1 MIIGH
6 ACDLLGGC
14 VESRRQHSL
23 ISIGR
28 KRKRPSPLAGEGLI
42 WISLG
47 VVEFLILKFN
57 DLQILVAFDQFVDD
71 VESDTRVSNI

>member
-1 MIIGH
+1 M
-6 ACDLLGGC
+6 
-14 VESRRQHSL
+14 
-23 ISIGR
+23 
-28 KRKRPSPLAGEGLI
+28 AGEGLI